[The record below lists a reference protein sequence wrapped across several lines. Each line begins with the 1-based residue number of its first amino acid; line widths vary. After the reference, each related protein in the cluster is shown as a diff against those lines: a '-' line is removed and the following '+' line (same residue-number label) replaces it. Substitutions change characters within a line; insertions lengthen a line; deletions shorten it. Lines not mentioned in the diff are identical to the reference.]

1 MKIIV
6 SNWKMN
12 GTLSEVND
20 YFDIFLSNF
29 KNTRNRIIFSLPYVF
44 LQNVVKVTNKYG
56 VEIFAQNCHFESEG
70 AFTGEISAKMLS
82 SIGVKGSI
90 LGHFERR
97 QFGETF
103 ELVNKKIKSLI
114 DNNLIPI
121 ICIGETNE
129 EKNRKNMVLE
139 NQIDECLSSISDC
152 ENIKNIIIAY
162 EPVWAIGKDKSISI
176 SDISSSINL
185 IREKFK
191 KMNLDNVK
199 VIYGGS
205 VNSNN
210 INEILSFKNIDGVLI
225 GRASL
230 DPHFIRKL
238 I

>member
-6 SNWKMN
+6 SNWKMH
-12 GTLSEVND
+12 GTLSKVND

-29 KNTRNRIIFSLPYVF
+29 KKSQNRIIFSLPYVF
-44 LQNVVKVTNKYG
+44 LNHVIKMTNKYG
-56 VEIFAQNCHFESEG
+56 VEIFSQNCHFESEG

-90 LGHFERR
+90 VGHFERR

-129 EKNRKNMVLE
+129 EKSKKSIVLQH
-139 NQIDECLSSISDC
+139 QIDECLNGIV
-152 ENIKNIIIAY
+152 ENKNMIIAY
-162 EPVWAIGKDKSISI
+162 EPIWAIGKNQSVSIT
-176 SDISSSINL
+176 DIDSSIKI
-185 IREKFK
+185 IREKCK
-191 KMNLDNVK
+191 KMNLNNVK
-199 VIYGGS
+199 VLYGGS

-210 INEILSFKNIDGVLI
+210 IGEILSFENIDGVLI

-230 DPHFIRKL
+230 DPHFMSKL

>member
-6 SNWKMN
+6 SNWKMH
-12 GTLSEVND
+12 GTLSELTD

-29 KNTRNRIIFSLPYVF
+29 KNVRNRIIFSLPYVF
-44 LQNVVKVTNKYG
+44 LQNLVKMTNEYG
-56 VEIFAQNCHFESEG
+56 IEIFAQNCHCESEG

-82 SIGVKGSI
+82 SIGAKGSI
-90 LGHFERR
+90 VGHFERR

-114 DNNLIPI
+114 GNNLIPI

-129 EKNRKNMVLE
+129 EKSRKIVVLE
-139 NQIDECLSSISDC
+139 NQIDKCLNGIVD
-152 ENIKNIIIAY
+152 NKNIIIAY
-162 EPVWAIGKDKSISI
+162 EPIWAIGKDKSVST
-176 SDISSSINL
+176 SDISNSINI
-185 IREKFK
+185 IREKCK
-191 KMNLDNVK
+191 KMNLSNVK
-199 VIYGGS
+199 ILYGGS

-210 INEILSFKNIDGVLI
+210 IDEILSFENIDGVLI

-230 DPHFIRKL
+230 DPHFMRKL

>member
-6 SNWKMN
+6 SNWKMH
-12 GTLSEVND
+12 GTLSELTD

-29 KNTRNRIIFSLPYVF
+29 KNVRNRIIFSLPYVF
-44 LQNVVKVTNKYG
+44 LQNLVKMTNEYG
-56 VEIFAQNCHFESEG
+56 IEIFAQNCHFESEG

-90 LGHFERR
+90 VGHFERR

-114 DNNLIPI
+114 GNNLIPI
-121 ICIGETNE
+121 VCVGETNE
-129 EKNRKNMVLE
+129 EKSRKSLVLE
-139 NQIDECLSSISDC
+139 NQIDECLNGIVD
-152 ENIKNIIIAY
+152 NKNIIIVY
-162 EPVWAIGKDKSISI
+162 EPIWAIGKDKSVSI
-176 SDISSSINL
+176 SDISNSINI
-185 IREKFK
+185 IREKCK
-191 KMNLDNVK
+191 KMNLNNVK
-199 VIYGGS
+199 VLYGGS

-210 INEILSFKNIDGVLI
+210 IDEILSFENIDGVLI

-230 DPHFIRKL
+230 DPHFMRKL